1 MKLEEAR
8 KRRRK
13 GFSQLFG
20 LVISGACLIWLF
32 SSVELSLII
41 EQLKNAN
48 YGLMFFAIVI
58 TALSYLLRSFR
69 WIYFFERAK
78 PSFATAFCCL
88 IYGFFMNN
96 VLPARMGELVR
107 AHVGGRLMKLSRA
120 HILATIA
127 AERLADGL
135 MISLIFAVCYL
146 TSNQEIYHHSGLLYV
161 SYLFLAISVLTGLA
175 LSQQK
180 IVFHCMEK
188 LSTAFPGKLSQY
200 SFRRMKR
207 FMEGLAPLYQIRRLL
222 LIASFSV
229 IIWAIE
235 LFVYYL
241 VSRAFNVN
249 LSLSALSIFLVA
261 VNFSSLIPAAP
272 GGIGVIE
279 AFATFVL
286 TKIGVPKET
295 AFAMVAIQHL
305 IQILVVGIPGAFVQ
319 FKYFGNK
326 IPVASTNEDE

>member
-1 MKLEEAR
+1 MIEEAK

-13 GFSQLFG
+13 RFSQLFG
-20 LVISGACLIWLF
+20 LIISGVCLVWLF

-41 EQLKNAN
+41 EQLKSAD
-48 YGLMFFAIVI
+48 YGFIFFAVLA
-58 TALSYLLRSFR
+58 TAFSYLVRSFR
-69 WIYFFERAK
+69 WIYFFEK
-78 PSFATAFCCL
+78 PTPNFSTAFCCL

-127 AERLADGL
+127 GERLADGL
-135 MISLIFAVCYL
+135 VISVIFAVCYL
-146 TSNQEIYHHSGLLYV
+146 TSSQEIYHHQGLLYV
-161 SYLFLAISVLTGLA
+161 SYLFLVISVLTGLV
-175 LSQQK
+175 LWQQK
-180 IVFHCMEK
+180 IVLICLEK
-188 LSTAFPGKLSQY
+188 LSLILPGRLSQY

-207 FMEGLAPLYQIRRLL
+207 FMEGLAPLYQIKRLF
-222 LIASFSV
+222 LIITLSV
-229 IIWAIE
+229 VVWAIE

-241 VSRAFNVN
+241 VSSAFKID
-249 LSLSALSIFLVA
+249 LSISALSIFLVA

-295 AFAMVAIQHL
+295 AFAMVASQHL

-326 IPVASTNEDE
+326 IPVASAKGD